1 MFYLHVQL
9 LQKKWLKSCTR
20 VQILAFHC
28 NSGPAA
34 FFSKN
39 IQTLLEKL
47 WNCGCNR
54 SGGGH
59 FVPSPLFRKRGLPV
73 LEPSRIII
81 LSIALG
87 LCLLFR
93 GSLGAT
99 WANGKNTFRHDIG
112 HNHRGGKYFIRYMGP
127 SSRSYSCGTIMTSP
141 LLSAYRD
148 WHTSRTCNRIWQ
160 EYMHFVVPEKII

>member
-1 MFYLHVQL
+1 MCNFYKKNSEKLHLHFSQRIFKL
-9 LQKKWLKSCTR
+9 AWKSCET
-20 VQILAFHC
+20 VAVI
-28 NSGPAA
+28 
-34 FFSKN
+34 
-39 IQTLLEKL
+39 EV
-47 WNCGCNR
+47 
-54 SGGGH
+54 GGGH
-59 FVPSPLFRKRGLPV
+59 FVPSPLFRKCGLPV

-99 WANGKNTFRHDIG
+99 WANGKNTFWHDIG
-112 HNHRGGKYFIRYMGP
+112 HSHRGGKYFIRYMGP